1 MSRSNSRT
9 TRRSSRR
16 ASSPATDSSS
26 SSSARTVAATPARRA
41 SSSDVRRATDSRRLR
56 YYTFQYNRDD
66 VTHGRGSNSV
76 RITDRASNGTVEL
89 TLQEARSLFN
99 FLQDKFDVRG

>member
-9 TRRSSRR
+9 TRRTRTSRTSPTTD
-16 ASSPATDSSS
+16 SSPARSVSTGSRATRTD
-26 SSSARTVAATPARRA
+26 R
-41 SSSDVRRATDSRRLR
+41 VRRVSDSRRLR

-99 FLQDKFDVRG
+99 FLQDKFSARS